1 MGLGGKGRGDNQQG
15 QFRHDNRGGRRYDG
29 GDRDRDHSSWWR
41 KCTPH
46 GKSGCEDRRRRQDSL
61 ESVGVLRYAERVMMK
76 RRPDYEEFMD
86 KKASDAKDAE
96 FMCQREM
103 LAAIVVAMFG
113 KNRQIEG
120 TYSGLRGFSRR
131 IGRGI
136 LPSSRR

>member
-1 MGLGGKGRGDNQQG
+1 M
-15 QFRHDNRGGRRYDG
+15 
-29 GDRDRDHSSWWR
+29 
-41 KCTPH
+41 
-46 GKSGCEDRRRRQDSL
+46 

-120 TYSGLRGFSRR
+120 TYSGLRGFPRR